1 MKKIHGHLFLTAHLG
16 GILLR
21 LVLETTQMQHPV
33 GNHPKQLLLKRHPKL
48 NGILAHPF
56 HTDIDVA
63 VEPVTLHIVERDDVG
78 ERVVLKILQVELE
91 EILIIA
97 KDIVDIPHL
106 FAVVFGQTGEPPLVL
121 HLVG

>member
-1 MKKIHGHLFLTAHLG
+1 MKKIHGHLFLTAHLS

-33 GNHPKQLLLKRHPKL
+33 GNHPKQFLLKRHPEQD
-48 NGILAHPF
+48 GILAHPF

-97 KDIVDIPHL
+97 KDIVDIPDL
-106 FAVVFGQTGEPPLVL
+106 LAVVFGQTGEPPLVL
-121 HLVG
+121 HLMG

>member
-48 NGILAHPF
+48 DGILAHPF
-56 HTDIDVA
+56 HTDIDVT
-63 VEPVTLHIVERDDVG
+63 VKEITLHIVECDDVG
-78 ERVVLKILQVELE
+78 ERVVLKILQIELE

-97 KDIVDIPHL
+97 KDIVDIPDL
-106 FAVVFGQTGEPPLVL
+106 LAVVFGQTGEPPLVL

>member
-1 MKKIHGHLFLTAHLG
+1 MKKIHCHLFLTAHLG